1 MTGNS
6 VVRNGFVETA
16 FRDNLCV
23 TVHYGRLSRSCD
35 YAIHAAALAEMS
47 LDQFRQYEHDHRPLV
62 RDMGLIRRDSNRPT
76 PVPQRVEAGACFLAF
91 ETHGNLVHN

>member
-1 MTGNS
+1 VEGRKFALAANRRCLRSATTGNS
-6 VVRNGFVETA
+6 VVRNGFVEAA

-62 RDMGLIRRDSNRPT
+62 RDMGLIR
-76 PVPQRVEAGACFLAF
+76 
-91 ETHGNLVHN
+91 